1 MKHCSRGKDVG
12 LYRILTLFKKK
23 KKVIYFIYFI
33 FYWKINGLG
42 KAEKTYTQN
51 IKAVG

>member
-1 MKHCSRGKDVG
+1 MWAFTEYS
-12 LYRILTLFKKK
+12 LFFLK
-23 KKVIYFIYFI
+23 KKVIYFIIFYFI

-51 IKAVG
+51 IKPVG